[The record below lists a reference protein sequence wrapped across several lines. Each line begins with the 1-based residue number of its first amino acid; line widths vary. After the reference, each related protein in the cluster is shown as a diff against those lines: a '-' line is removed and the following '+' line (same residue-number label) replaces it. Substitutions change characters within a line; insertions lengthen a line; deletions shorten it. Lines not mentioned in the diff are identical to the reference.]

1 MCVYIQVAKDEND
14 GDIRRLLR
22 RATNRAKA
30 VRRHRSK
37 SAHGHLQ
44 SVRNEHSVEAAVNAA
59 EKLKLSNDELH
70 TTSSPDLDR
79 RKGFALLSRLRD
91 EQKKMNK
98 DRPVS
103 SSKHANEQTEVIQQH
118 TEHAQRSPT
127 LPNASDGM
135 VLERARSRNPRPLAT
150 MQPTKAP
157 SHLNV
162 TSSLATVPRSY
173 CGIGLRSESILL
185 FPGHSRDI
193 LLKQSR
199 DRLASASS
207 NSSSGFQTLSS
218 GRSALADE
226 SNSVD
231 SFSAEKSAAAYLGSS
246 VSSHRPKTRR
256 VTMRNRAG
264 LMMKCWQRPESNMTA
279 EQVKHSGVTGQENR
293 LSLTVVR
300 DETGDVV
307 SDKAE
312 SSTDVS
318 PLHIPA
324 SNQLPFLE
332 FKKADLLSNM
342 SPLSLS
348 VHCGSDID
356 DVDAA
361 HETLVIPTHQLMS
374 KQVWNVNTQSWEDA
388 AEQRCTDSHETP
400 DSCNLLTTNQNS
412 RKIIF
417 TRADSAGE
425 PGTSNS
431 TLRFA
436 NSCGK
441 RCSFSESDIQK
452 AAQSRLR
459 ETKNI
464 TMLHQPAVRNV
475 NIGATI
481 SRYNHALR
489 NRHSVTGCSCDEKL
503 VSSLRQHTIQSFCR
517 PESCPEM
524 TAFSDSVLRSIHTSV
539 RHHRKPSRFVGR
551 IRPTVPKGF
560 ERRRKVNRVVRR
572 HNLAPPLFASW
583 PGKGDIKGSML
594 AYESS
599 V

>member
-1 MCVYIQVAKDEND
+1 MCIQVAKDEND

-44 SVRNEHSVEAAVNAA
+44 SVRNERSVEDAVNAA

-91 EQKKMNK
+91 EQKKMGK
-98 DRPVS
+98 DRQVS
-103 SSKHANEQTEVIQQH
+103 SSKHANLQQAELIQQH
-118 TEHAQRSPT
+118 KEHVQRSLT
-127 LPNASDGM
+127 LRNESDGM
-135 VLERARSRNPRPLAT
+135 GLEQTRSRNPRPLAT
-150 MQPTKAP
+150 MQMTKAP
-157 SHLNV
+157 SDQ
-162 TSSLATVPRSY
+162 TTMSSLATVPRSY
-173 CGIGLRSESILL
+173 CGIGSRSESILL

-199 DRLASASS
+199 DRLASAGS
-207 NSSSGFQTLSS
+207 NSSSGFATLSS

-226 SNSVD
+226 SNPVD
-231 SFSAEKSAAAYLGSS
+231 SFSAAKSAAAYLGSS
-246 VSSHRPKTRR
+246 ANGYSPKTRR
-256 VTMRNRAG
+256 VTTRNRTG

-279 EQVKHSGVTGQENR
+279 EQMKHSGITGQENR
-293 LSLTVVR
+293 LSLTLVR

-307 SDKAE
+307 SEKAE

-318 PLHIPA
+318 PSYITVA
-324 SNQLPFLE
+324 TQLPFLE
-332 FKKADLLSNM
+332 FKKADHLSSM

-348 VHCGSDID
+348 VQCGSDVD

-361 HETLVIPTHQLMS
+361 HETVVIPTHQLMS
-374 KQVWNVNTQSWEDA
+374 KQVWNVNTQSWDDA
-388 AEQRCTDSHETP
+388 AGQHGTDSHETP
-400 DSCNLLTTNQNS
+400 DSCNLLSMKQDIRT
-412 RKIIF
+412 IVF

-464 TMLHQPAVRNV
+464 AMLHPPTTRNV
-475 NIGATI
+475 NIGASNKCYHT
-481 SRYNHALR
+481 LR
-489 NRHSVTGCSCDEKL
+489 NRHSVTGGCYDEKV
-503 VSSLRQHTIQSFCR
+503 VSSWRQQTIQSFCR
-517 PESCPEM
+517 PKSCPEM
-524 TAFSDSVLRSIHTSV
+524 TVFSDSVLHSVHTSV
-539 RHHRKPSRFVGR
+539 RHRRQTSRFVGC
-551 IRPTVPKGF
+551 IRPTVPKGS
-560 ERRRKVNRVVRR
+560 ERRRKVNRVFRR